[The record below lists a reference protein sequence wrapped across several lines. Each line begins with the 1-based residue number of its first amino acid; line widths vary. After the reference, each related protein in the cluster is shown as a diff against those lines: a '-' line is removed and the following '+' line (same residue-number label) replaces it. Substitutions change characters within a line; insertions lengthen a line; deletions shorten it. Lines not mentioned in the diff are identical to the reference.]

1 MTENIDYFNKNQVR
15 INKIINMTISGGL
28 NIFQNKNSKDNEEIA
43 PGANTEEA
51 NKELEECR
59 KKAEEYLN
67 GWKRAQADFVNFKKR
82 QEESLKE
89 WIVFSKAGLITEL
102 LPILDS
108 FDNALKNKPVAP
120 DEESK
125 KWIEG
130 VAKIAAQLSKI
141 LKEAG
146 LEEIISKGA
155 KLDTQIHEA
164 IDAVPSEMEEGTVL
178 EEVQKGYKISG
189 KVIRTA
195 KVRVAIKKD
204 KKIH

>member
-1 MTENIDYFNKNQVR
+1 
-15 INKIINMTISGGL
+15 MTISGGL
-28 NIFQNKNSKDNEEIA
+28 NIFQNKKSKDDEEIA
-43 PGANTEEA
+43 SEVNTEESDRNTEEA

-67 GWKRAQADFVNFKKR
+67 GWKRTQADFVNFKKR

-108 FDNALKNKPVAP
+108 FDNALKNKPASP
-120 DEESK
+120 DEENK
-125 KWIEG
+125 KWVEG
-130 VAKIAAQLSKI
+130 ISKIFDQLLKI

-146 LEEIISKGA
+146 LEEITAKDA
-155 KLDTQIHEA
+155 KLDTQVHEA
-164 IDAVPSEMEEGTVL
+164 IDAVPSEKEEGTIT

-195 KVRVAIKKD
+195 KVRVAVKKD
-204 KKIH
+204 K

>member
-1 MTENIDYFNKNQVR
+1 
-15 INKIINMTISGGL
+15 MTISGGL
-28 NIFQNKNSKDNEEIA
+28 NIFQNKNSKDDEEIA
-43 PGANTEEA
+43 PEANTDKT

-67 GWKRAQADFVNFKKR
+67 GWKRAQADFVNYKKR
-82 QEESLKE
+82 QEDSLKE

-108 FDNALKNKPVAP
+108 FDNALKNKPASP
-120 DEESK
+120 DEEDK

-130 VAKIAAQLSKI
+130 VSKIAVQLSKI

-146 LEEIISKGA
+146 LEEIASKDA
-155 KLDTQIHEA
+155 KLDTQVHEA
-164 IDAVPSEMEEGTVL
+164 VDVVPSEKEEGTIL

-195 KVRVAIKKD
+195 KVRVAVKND
-204 KKIH
+204 K